1 MSNTIKFSQ
10 HKNPQNQNP
19 PQAHSGIGIASFVLS
34 LILFPAWIILFFYA
48 GYVQVSAQE
57 YGANMYQEIAMI
69 IGLFFFVLLAV
80 NILSLLLGIVGCI
93 QKKNKKLFA
102 ILGLVLSFLALAL
115 VMIIFILGLIAQN
128 AI

>member
-10 HKNPQNQNP
+10 HKGPQNQNP

-57 YGANMYQEIAMI
+57 YGADMSQEVAAT
-69 IGLFFFVLLAV
+69 IGLFFFVLFWQSIFCHYYWA
-80 NILSLLLGIVGCI
+80 LLVAY
-93 QKKNKKLFA
+93 KRKTKN
-102 ILGLVLSFLALAL
+102 FLPFWAWFFPFLPL
-115 VMIIFILGLIAQN
+115 HW
-128 AI
+128 